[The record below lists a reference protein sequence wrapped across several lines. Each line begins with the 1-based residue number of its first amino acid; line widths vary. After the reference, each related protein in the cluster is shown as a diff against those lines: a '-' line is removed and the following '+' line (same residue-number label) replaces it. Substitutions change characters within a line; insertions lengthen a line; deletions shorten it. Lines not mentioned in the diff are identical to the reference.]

1 MPPRLPKQHPPTRIA
16 ADYYKALRP
25 VLAGLQAEL
34 DRFVEKLHK
43 HWPDPDTI
51 RSTHKVD
58 ARDPIEQ
65 LLMETNQR
73 LAKIGNTEQLM
84 KLALR
89 YGQLTAEY
97 QKRQLVAQAR
107 AAVGVDL
114 NKARG
119 LDAGVVGKISTFAVE
134 NAQLVQGLGPRLA
147 DDLART
153 VAQAT
158 VEGSRWE
165 TVADL
170 LAERA
175 GVSESRAK
183 LIARDQMGKLFGEVN
198 AERQQNLGVTRYV
211 WRTMRDNRVR
221 EEHEVREGDSYDWSD
236 PPEDGH
242 PGEAVNCRCY
252 AEPDFSDLGL
262 VSE

>member
-1 MPPRLPKQHPPTRIA
+1 VPPRLPKQHPPTRIA